1 MARLSVF
8 VKTRDNVPALTLARV
23 SLPAMK
29 AGWRERLVKAIEED
43 GRDMKA
49 ISLAAKCGP
58 NYVQQ
63 IVKDGKAPGADR
75 LVRLLQVL
83 GRPASLHII
92 LGAEL
97 TAEDEALVEAVS
109 SLTPEQKEK
118 ALAFFRTLPGPG
130 EKPSP

>member
-1 MARLSVF
+1 MARFRVL
-8 VKTRDNVPALTLARV
+8 VKARDNVPYDLLLRATF
-23 SLPAMK
+23 PAMK
-29 AGWRERLVKAIEED
+29 EGWRERLVRAIEED

-63 IVKDGKAPGADR
+63 IVTNGKAPGADR

-97 TAEDEALVEAVS
+97 TPEDEALVQAVS
-109 SLTPEQKEK
+109 TLSPDQKAT
-118 ALAFFRTLPGPG
+118 ALAFFQTLPGRPDR
-130 EKPSP
+130 PSQ